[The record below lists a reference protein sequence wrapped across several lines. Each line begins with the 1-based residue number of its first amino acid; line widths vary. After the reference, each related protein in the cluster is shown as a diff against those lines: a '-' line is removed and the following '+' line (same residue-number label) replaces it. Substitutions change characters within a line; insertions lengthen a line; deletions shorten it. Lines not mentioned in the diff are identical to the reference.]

1 MSNRDT
7 DNAIVDPAV
16 YADEARYHAVFAGLR
31 RDDPVH
37 WAEPDEYAPFW
48 AVTRHADIVEV
59 QRQPAIFESGGRVML
74 TKRESEEQI
83 ARKTGGQKR
92 PYRGI
97 TALNGQEHTNLRN
110 VTREWFLPR
119 NINALED
126 RIAVLAREFVDR
138 LESHGG
144 RCDFVEDVAVWY
156 PLRVI
161 LLIFGLPPEN
171 EPLLLR
177 LSKEINGAQDPD
189 VKRSESEAE
198 HMMQVVGEIFG
209 FFAEVAA
216 DRRAAPRDDLASL
229 IANAKIE
236 GEPLSDMDV
245 FSYYLAI
252 TVAGHDTT
260 SASVAAGLEQLIL
273 NPDELRKL
281 QADPSLIPGAVD
293 EMIRWAAPVKHFFR
307 RATQDYVLNGKQ
319 IRAGDDLMMCYP
331 SACRD
336 EATFEDPF
344 AFRVDRSPNAHLAFG
359 IGPHLCMGQYLARLE
374 MSVFYRELISRLD
387 SVALDGPA
395 IQSRTLF
402 MGGLKHLPIRYRMRR
417 LAA

>member
-1 MSNRDT
+1 MNGKAT

-16 YADEARYHAVFAGLR
+16 YADETRYHALFARLR

-37 WAEPDEYAPFW
+37 WSEPDDYAPFW
-48 AVTRHADIVEV
+48 AITRHADIVEV

-74 TKRESEEQI
+74 AKQQSEDEI
-83 ARKTGGQKR
+83 ARQTGGRKR

-97 TALNGQEHTNLRN
+97 TALNGKEHTDLRN

-138 LESHGG
+138 LDGRDG

-161 LLIFGLPPEN
+161 LLIFGLSPEH

-189 VKRSESEAE
+189 VQRSESEAE

-216 DRRAAPRDDLASL
+216 DRRRSPRDDLASL
-229 IANAKIE
+229 IANAQID
-236 GEPLSDMDV
+236 GAPLSDMDV

-260 SASVAAGLEQLIL
+260 SASVAAGLEQLIR
-273 NPDELRKL
+273 NPDQLARLK
-281 QADPSLIPGAVD
+281 ADPSLIPSAVD

-307 RATQDYVLNGKQ
+307 RATQDYVLNGRQ

-336 EATFEDPF
+336 EQAFEDPF
-344 AFRVDRSPNAHLAFG
+344 AFRVDRTPNPHLAFG

-374 MSVFYRELISRLD
+374 MAAFYRELIARLD
-387 SVALDGPA
+387 WVELDGEPE
-395 IQSRTLF
+395 QSRTLF
-402 MGGLKHLPIRYRMRR
+402 MGGLKHLPIRYGLR
-417 LAA
+417 APAG